1 MSANPSPPPR
11 RWLIP
16 TVALAGLVLAAIGLW
31 SWPALRSFAGRGGS
45 ATRAAAAN
53 VAYVKNDLCV
63 SCHEPEARA
72 WVRSNHAHAMAVPT
86 DSSLHGDFGGVEF
99 QRDGVTTRFFMREGK
114 YRVRT
119 DGPDGK
125 PAVFDVAYTFGEEPL
140 QQLLIAMPGGRLQ
153 PLQVAWDRVK
163 SRWFRLLPEE
173 KMPAGDVLHW
183 TGRYQT
189 ANTMCLS
196 CHTTGYEKRYAADAD
211 TFDSRWVETSV
222 TCQSCHGPGELHVRW
237 ARRHPRAL
245 GTRAAGDTDMGRL
258 GLVADTRHA
267 DPRRRI
273 EICAP
278 CHSRRS
284 EITAAA
290 VPGEPFLDH
299 HLPSLLEPGRYHADG
314 QQLDEVFEDGSYR
327 QSRMYQKGVTCTDCH
342 EPHGGK
348 LRLTGNDLCLQCHG
362 TQPNAAFPKAAGS
375 FATPAHHFHAQGS
388 EGSQC
393 VACHMPAK
401 DYMVVQSR
409 RDHSIRVPR
418 PDLSVKLGTPNA
430 CNGCHA
436 DRTAQ
441 WAADRSAEWWGRARR
456 ERPHYAEALAAG
468 RAGGAGAA
476 EALSTLVS
484 SDTLPGIVRATAL
497 DALRGDAGT
506 AIDARVAATRD
517 PDAEV
522 RAAATTSLEAAPAD
536 VRLRA
541 LAPLLAD
548 PIRAVR
554 IGAARVLSTLPATS
568 FETAARQR
576 FSAALAEYAAAQQAS
591 LDMPGARLN
600 LAVLHENLGEPALA
614 EREYLAALRIDPDF
628 TPARANLSRL
638 YNATSRNADAIRVLQ
653 EGLTRLPGIGELW
666 YSLGLLLAEE
676 NRLDEAAEALIRATR
691 LLPDRPR
698 IHYNLGL
705 MQQQLGRSAAAEA
718 ELLAAV
724 RLAPNDPDVLHALT
738 VLYAQNGKAERARAW
753 MAKLRELQ
761 PFNPDWVRL
770 EESLGH

>member
-1 MSANPSPPPR
+1 MNANPSPPLR
-11 RWLIP
+11 RRLVPIL
-16 TVALAGLVLAAIGLW
+16 ALAGMVLLAIGLG
-31 SWPALRSFAGRGGS
+31 SWPVLRSWVGRGGS
-45 ATRAAAAN
+45 ATRSTGAG

-63 SCHEPEARA
+63 ACHEPEARA
-72 WVRSNHAHAMAVPT
+72 WAGSNHARAMAAPT
-86 DSSLHGDFGGVEF
+86 DSSVHGDFGGVEF
-99 QRDGVTTRFFMREGK
+99 HRDGVTSRFFMRDGRH
-114 YRVRT
+114 RVRT

-125 PAVFDVAYTFGEEPL
+125 PAEFDVAYTFGEEPL

-153 PLQVAWDRVK
+153 PLQIAWDRVR

-173 KMPAGDVLHW
+173 KLPAGDVLHW

-211 TFDSRWVETSV
+211 TFDSRWAELSV
-222 TCQSCHGPGELHVRW
+222 TCQSCHGPGERHVTW

-245 GTRAAGDTDMGRL
+245 GTREARSTDM

-267 DPRRRI
+267 DPRRRV
-273 EICAP
+273 ETCAP

-284 EITAAA
+284 PITAVA
-290 VPGEPFLDH
+290 VPGQPFLDH
-299 HLPSLLEPGRYHADG
+299 YLPSLLEPGRYHADG
-314 QQLDEVFEDGSYR
+314 QQLDEVFEDGSFR
-327 QSRMYQKGVTCTDCH
+327 QSRMYQKGVTCADCH

-348 LRLTGNDLCLQCHG
+348 LRLEGDQLCLQCHG
-362 TQPNAAFPKAAGS
+362 PQPNAAFPKAAGA
-375 FATPAHHFHAQGS
+375 FATPAHHFHAQGTP
-388 EGSQC
+388 GSQC
-393 VACHMPAK
+393 VSCHMPAT

-418 PDLSVKLGTPNA
+418 PDLGVKLGTPNA
-430 CNGCHA
+430 CNGCHT

-441 WAADRSAEWWGRARR
+441 WAADRSAAWWGRARR

-468 RAGGAGAA
+468 RRGAGAA
-476 EALSTLVS
+476 EALGTLVS

-506 AIDARVAATRD
+506 ALDARVAATRD

-522 RAAATTSLEAAPAD
+522 RAAATTSLEAAPAA

-541 LAPLLAD
+541 LTPLLAD
-548 PIRAVR
+548 PVRAVR
-554 IGAARVLSTLPATS
+554 IGAARVLSRLPSAS
-568 FETAARQR
+568 FEPAMRQR
-576 FSAALAEYAAAQQAS
+576 LGAGVTEYRAAQQAS

-638 YNATSRNADAIRVLQ
+638 YNATSRNADALRVLE
-653 EGLTRLPGIGELW
+653 EGLARQPGIGELW

-676 NRLDEAAEALIRATR
+676 NSLGEAAEALVHASR
-691 LLPDRPR
+691 LMPDRPR
-698 IHYNLGL
+698 VHYNLGL
-705 MQQQLGRSAAAEA
+705 VQQQLGHRAAAEA

-724 RLAPNDPDVLHALT
+724 RLEPNDPDVLHALT
-738 VLYAQNGKAERARAW
+738 VLYAQNGRVGRAREW
-753 MAKLRELQ
+753 LAKLRELQ
-761 PFNPDWVRL
+761 PFDPEWVRL